1 MVTSPIPSRP
11 RRQQRWRG
19 CHQAH
24 RCRGGAARRASTVTR
39 RAARLGAV
47 FDAVERNERVIAG
60 GLWASL
66 VAAAASFSGA
76 GAGIDDVELVK
87 RVIAA
92 GTTYSAGDILAAG
105 GTFFYLFNAMGI
117 IPALY
122 VRVP

>member
-1 MVTSPIPSRP
+1 M
-11 RRQQRWRG
+11 
-19 CHQAH
+19 
-24 RCRGGAARRASTVTR
+24 
-39 RAARLGAV
+39 
-47 FDAVERNERVIAG
+47 IAG

-76 GAGIDDVELVK
+76 GGIDDVELVK

-122 VRVP
+122 LSLLLPNESSYKGVKAWPFVALSFGLGAFALVRLRRCHTLRARAHPPSSARGD

>member
-1 MVTSPIPSRP
+1 M
-11 RRQQRWRG
+11 
-19 CHQAH
+19 
-24 RCRGGAARRASTVTR
+24 TR

>member
-1 MVTSPIPSRP
+1 M
-11 RRQQRWRG
+11 
-19 CHQAH
+19 
-24 RCRGGAARRASTVTR
+24 
-39 RAARLGAV
+39 

-76 GAGIDDVELVK
+76 GGIDDVELVK

>member
-1 MVTSPIPSRP
+1 MVAGRTSQRRGSR
-11 RRQQRWRG
+11 
-19 CHQAH
+19 
-24 RCRGGAARRASTVTR
+24 
-39 RAARLGAV
+39 RLV
-47 FDAVERNERVIAG
+47 
-60 GLWASL
+60 L

-76 GAGIDDVELVK
+76 GAAIDDVELVK

>member
-76 GAGIDDVELVK
+76 GGIDDVELVK